1 MALIVGSFLFDA
13 IRLCKSSHKIN
24 IKKTENV
31 SKKSYLSLSR
41 LLLPCSTFDIMCD
54 WSKKPFNFGVF
65 ENATW
70 NWNKYYLWFLF
81 FIACGF
87 GQWNAMK
94 NHSSHKKSGDS
105 HVRLHYNIAY
115 TKSNKNINKNKI
127 KRNTY
132 LRINFIFTALTY
144 AACTFGCVCE
154 WCGVFIFILFC
165 IYIFGFWFQY
175 PEAMSLVAHLL
186 SLLSDC
192 RNVECVVITF
202 SKLVLNWSLLAVQ
215 FRFSQ
220 MAHE

>member
-1 MALIVGSFLFDA
+1 MI
-13 IRLCKSSHKIN
+13 
-24 IKKTENV
+24 
-31 SKKSYLSLSR
+31 
-41 LLLPCSTFDIMCD
+41 P
-54 WSKKPFNFGVF
+54 
-65 ENATW
+65 
-70 NWNKYYLWFLF
+70 F

-165 IYIFGFWFQY
+165 IYIFLAFGSSIQKQWALLLICYRYFLIAGTSNAWLLPFRNWF
-175 PEAMSLVAHLL
+175 
-186 SLLSDC
+186 
-192 RNVECVVITF
+192 
-202 SKLVLNWSLLAVQ
+202 
-215 FRFSQ
+215 
-220 MAHE
+220 